1 MAKPKTFKSK
11 AELLKGMIT
20 IDEMAVFCKRKGFVY
35 PNSEIYGGLT
45 GFFDFGHLG
54 VELKNN
60 IKQEWWNRHVRE
72 RQDIVGIDGSIITNP
87 KVWVASGHVE
97 SFADVMLKCK
107 KCTTAVRADHL
118 VAEKL
123 KIPTEGL
130 TQEQLGDLI
139 KKNGIKCINCKGDFE
154 DVSKFNMMFS
164 TNVGPLKSETSTAY
178 LRPETAQLMFAD
190 FKLVQEN
197 ARMKLPFGIAQMGRS
212 FRNEISPR
220 DFLFRCR
227 EFEQME
233 IEYFVNPEKAEC
245 PYVEEFYNETLNV
258 FSAEMQEKSLEQKRM
273 SVKELIDKKIMLP
286 WHAYW
291 LSHEQKWFT
300 DLGANAAKFR
310 VRQHMPKEK
319 SHYATDTWDL
329 EYEFPFGWK
338 ELQGVANR
346 GNYDLT
352 QHMKVSGKDLS
363 YFDEESKK
371 KIVPHVICEPS
382 QGVERAFLVFM
393 FDAYTYDE
401 KRENIVLKLHPK
413 LAPIKVG
420 IFPLV
425 SNKEEIVGKSKE
437 VYNSLKK
444 YFACSYDQSGSIGRR
459 YARSD
464 ECGTLLSCTIDFDTL
479 QDNTVT
485 LRHRDTTS
493 QIRVPI
499 KSLREIVGKVIE
511 GEPFE
516 ALGNPLK

>member
-1 MAKPKTFKSK
+1 
-11 AELLKGMIT
+11 MIT

-45 GFFDFGHLG
+45 GFFDFGPLG

-60 IKQEWWNRHVRE
+60 IKAEWWNRHVRE
-72 RQDIVGIDGSIITNP
+72 RQDIVGMDGSIITNP

-97 SFADVMLKCK
+97 SFSDVMLKCK
-107 KCTTAVRADHL
+107 KCASTARADHL
-118 VAEKL
+118 IADKL
-123 KIPTEGL
+123 KIATEGL
-130 TQEQLGDLI
+130 SAEELGKLI
-139 KKNGIKCINCKGDFE
+139 KEHGIKCLNCKGDFE
-154 DVSKFNMMFS
+154 DVSRFNMMFS
-164 TNVGPLKSETSTAY
+164 TNVGPMKGETSTAY

-190 FKLVQEN
+190 FKLIQEN

-233 IEYFVNPEKAEC
+233 IEYFVNPEKADC
-245 PYVEEFYNETLNV
+245 PYVQEFYDSELNV
-258 FSAEMQEKSLEQKRM
+258 YSAEMQEKSLKQKKM
-273 SVKELIDKKIMLP
+273 KVKEIIDKKIMLP
-286 WHAYW
+286 WHGYW
-291 LSHEQKWFT
+291 LAYEQKWFT
-300 DLGANAAKFR
+300 DLGANAEKFR
-310 VRQHMPKEK
+310 VRQHLQKEK

-338 ELQGVANR
+338 ELQGIANR
-346 GNYDLT
+346 GNFDLT

-371 KIVPHVICEPS
+371 KIVPHVIAEPS

-393 FDAYTYDE
+393 FDAYNYD
-401 KRENIVLKLHPK
+401 KARENIVLKLHPK

-425 SNKEEIVGKSKE
+425 SNKEEIVKKSRE
-437 VYNSLKK
+437 VYELLKRH
-444 YFACSYDQSGSIGRR
+444 YACSFDLSGSIGRR

-464 ECGTLLSCTIDFDTL
+464 EAGTMLCCTIDFDSL

-485 LRHRDTTS
+485 LRNRDTTA

-499 KSLREIVGKVIE
+499 KDLNEIVGKILD
-511 GEPFE
+511 GEQFE
-516 ALGNPLK
+516 KLGKPLPLK